1 MLQFTYAPSH
11 ADRQRTA
18 PIVVLCV
25 VALHLLAIGTLLLSP
40 STTDI
45 DNQQSIAME
54 MVLAPVSN
62 TPTKAQ
68 TAVTP
73 TAAPTIP
80 NTPAVAA
87 PSLASALAT
96 RNADAFASSSTTNT
110 TPAATPTQTGK
121 PQGAPAFSL
130 PSSEAHGLNNPKPA
144 YPRVSRRLNEQGQ
157 VVIRVFVA
165 ADGSAQQ
172 GEVKTSSGYDRLDQ
186 EALRTVLRWRFVPG
200 QRFGAPEAMWF
211 NVPVNFVLE

>member
-1 MLQFTYAPSH
+1 MLQFTYATNP
-11 ADRQRTA
+11 RTA
-18 PIVVLCV
+18 PTVVLCV
-25 VALHLLAIGTLLLSP
+25 VALHLLAMGALLLSP

-62 TPTKAQ
+62 TPAKAQ
-68 TAVTP
+68 TAVMP
-73 TAAPTIP
+73 KAAPTTP
-80 NTPAVAA
+80 NTPTVAA
-87 PSLASALAT
+87 PSSAQAT
-96 RNADAFASSSTTNT
+96 RNADAFASSAATNT

-121 PQGAPAFSL
+121 TQGAPAFSL

-200 QRFGAPEAMWF
+200 QRFGTPEAMWF

>member
-1 MLQFTYAPSH
+1 MLQFTYANNP
-11 ADRQRTA
+11 RTA
-18 PIVVLCV
+18 PTVVLCV
-25 VALHLLAIGTLLLSP
+25 VALHLLAVGALLLSP

-62 TPTKAQ
+62 TPAKAQ
-68 TAVTP
+68 AAVTP
-73 TAAPTIP
+73 TAAPTTP
-80 NTPAVAA
+80 NTPTVAA
-87 PSLASALAT
+87 PSSAQAT
-96 RNADAFASSSTTNT
+96 RNADAFASSAATNT

-121 PQGAPAFSL
+121 TQGAPAFNL

-200 QRFGAPEAMWF
+200 QRFGVPEAMWF

>member
-1 MLQFTYAPSH
+1 
-11 ADRQRTA
+11 
-18 PIVVLCV
+18 
-25 VALHLLAIGTLLLSP
+25 
-40 STTDI
+40 
-45 DNQQSIAME
+45 ME

-62 TPTKAQ
+62 TPAKAQQQPAVTQAAAPPSAATKAEQ
-68 TAVTP
+68 ITP
-73 TAAPTIP
+73 RNATAAH
-80 NTPAVAA
+80 
-87 PSLASALAT
+87 
-96 RNADAFASSSTTNT
+96 NAEA
-110 TPAATPTQTGK
+110 TPAATPAQTGK
-121 PQGAPAFSL
+121 SQGAPAFSL

-165 ADGSAQQ
+165 TDGSPQQ

-200 QRFGAPEAMWF
+200 QRLGTPEAMWF